1 MSIEHIPYSEKYL
14 TSRLLKEYLTVLQG
28 RILPTRKKCKIVKPT
43 EFEDKLHQEICL
55 DYQDRK
61 AKAFPE
67 PRDLSYVFGALE
79 GLATYYTDS
88 FCSLLFLCQ
97 RMPA

>member
-1 MSIEHIPYSEKYL
+1 MMYMYRGDNCNLATIILALKAIYYLHCNLWGISLRIEHIPYSEKYL

-28 RILPTRKKCKIVKPT
+28 RILPTRKKYKIVKPT

-61 AKAFPE
+61 AKAFP
-67 PRDLSYVFGALE
+67 
-79 GLATYYTDS
+79 
-88 FCSLLFLCQ
+88 
-97 RMPA
+97 